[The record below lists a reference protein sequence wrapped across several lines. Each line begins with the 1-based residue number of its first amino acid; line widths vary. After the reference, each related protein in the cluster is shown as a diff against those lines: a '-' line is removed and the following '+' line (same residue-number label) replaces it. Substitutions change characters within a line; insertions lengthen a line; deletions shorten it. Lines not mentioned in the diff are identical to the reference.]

1 MLKQNYIK
9 CKFSKQSIVAKGTNV
24 TFRREVLLFQKV
36 LVHLSGETNEG
47 LSRCLF
53 EKAGKKYRVNCTPGI
68 TSASF
73 PLYFHPLVFTVI
85 YCSSALTVWSQ
96 VIALSISLC
105 TYKCLHTHGHMLSD
119 IFHFHLL
126 SFSLHPIFFSPA
138 AGEISGCIGMSP
150 LIITLVVSRIKKGVW
165 TLEEC
170 VDA

>member
-1 MLKQNYIK
+1 M
-9 CKFSKQSIVAKGTNV
+9 
-24 TFRREVLLFQKV
+24 TFRSEVLLLGKSWYPYQVKQM
-36 LVHLSGETNEG
+36 
-47 LSRCLF
+47 
-53 EKAGKKYRVNCTPGI
+53 KASTDASLKRLGKKYRVNCKLGI

-138 AGEISGCIGMSP
+138 VAEISGCIGMSP

-170 VDA
+170 VEA